1 MSDDKGPPAGGQDQV
16 TPQPATPAGEGQAG
30 PRGKG
35 IPYAWFDKRVA
46 SKIITDGSDS
56 INRTAALTVYV
67 ALCIVASD
75 KKADTFTASQHEIG
89 KAAGITS
96 RTVQRFLP
104 ELIRLGVV
112 EVSTPQ
118 FKVMST
124 YTLRPFDDQSPATPD
139 GARAMRQLGGTLR
152 QSDVSTLRQSVASTI
167 RQLDRATCRT
177 SLKNS
182 PKERVLRIKKVKG
195 APSQAPPVLPD
206 GNGGA
211 TSAPKAVPYE
221 QAVNNWWPVR
231 KP

>member
-16 TPQPATPAGEGQAG
+16 TPQPATPASECQAG

-75 KKADTFTASQHEIG
+75 KKADTFTASQHELG

-139 GARAMRQLGGTLR
+139 GSRAMRQPGGTIR
-152 QSDVSTLRQSVASTI
+152 QSDVSTL

-195 APSQAPPVLPD
+195 APCQAPPVLPD

-211 TSAPKAVPYE
+211 TSAPKAVHVD
-221 QAVNNWWPVR
+221 QAVNNWW